1 MTFFPSGD
9 TAKRLFLRP
18 VSVMFIVSIPVLHIS
33 FAEAANPHP
42 PTRQAPVA
50 AQVSFNRQESVLEKF
65 RSHTG
70 EKNRPALAN
79 LFRSTNGAFT
89 QEPSVLLSDGTA
101 RARVTVRAPT
111 QGEQAPSFM
120 VSGGAC
126 VDVRMKDNNVWE
138 LDIVPAR
145 GSSATSVTILSEKSM
160 VEYPLVVAPPRNIF
174 DPKKADPALIEYVGI
189 ANELAASPERR

>member
-1 MTFFPSGD
+1 MT
-9 TAKRLFLRP
+9 RFLRNNALTRLALRSVAVAIIVITP
-18 VSVMFIVSIPVLHIS
+18 VFNATS
-33 FAEAANPHP
+33 AAAD
-42 PTRQAPVA
+42 PTLPGRKAPVA
-50 AQVSFNRQESVLEKF
+50 TQVSFNRHESVLEKL
-65 RSHTG
+65 RSFTG
-70 EKNRPALAN
+70 EKNRSTLTH
-79 LFRSTNGAFT
+79 LFRSTDGAFA
-89 QEPSVLLSDGTA
+89 QDPPVLLSDGTA

-160 VEYPLVVAPPRNIF
+160 VEYPLVVSPPRDIF
-174 DPKKADPALIEYVGI
+174 DPKQADPAFIEYVTI